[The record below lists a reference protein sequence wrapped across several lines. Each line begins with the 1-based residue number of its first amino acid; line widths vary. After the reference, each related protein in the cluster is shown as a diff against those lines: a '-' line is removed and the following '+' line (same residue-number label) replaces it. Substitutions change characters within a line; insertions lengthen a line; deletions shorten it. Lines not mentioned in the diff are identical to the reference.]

1 MLLPLYDPISL
12 CMLQASAGIS
22 QGLGAKIKSCELTDQ
37 SSTTGMH
44 HLSSFVLL
52 TLVTSA
58 WASIFFVLHRL
69 LQLVCNPHD
78 TAGSRDAP
86 HLPSFLSYVLRSH
99 FSEQRIGWAEEEEIS
114 RWQSAPLLPAAP
126 SLSSVP
132 PPLSP
137 QPKDPAHPIHI
148 HPLNITLQV
157 NIRPFFVSAVPG
169 TPQVESSGYEHTGTK
184 QLV

>member
-69 LQLVCNPHD
+69 LQLFCNPHD

-86 HLPSFLSYVLRSH
+86 PPTIL
-99 FSEQRIGWAEEEEIS
+99 
-114 RWQSAPLLPAAP
+114 PLLCTALTLFRAEHWLGGGGGGDFQMAECSSP
-126 SLSSVP
+126 SSSSLPLFRPTTTLSSTQRSSPSYTHP
-132 PPLSP
+132 PS
-137 QPKDPAHPIHI
+137 QYHP
-148 HPLNITLQV
+148 P
-157 NIRPFFVSAVPG
+157 SK
-169 TPQVESSGYEHTGTK
+169 Y
-184 QLV
+184 

>member
-1 MLLPLYDPISL
+1 MLPLYDPISL
-12 CMLQASAGIS
+12 CMLQASADIS

-99 FSEQRIGWAEEEEIS
+99 FSEQSIGWAEETS
-114 RWQSAPLLPAAP
+114 S
-126 SLSSVP
+126 SSSVR
-132 PPLSP
+132 PLSP
-137 QPKDPAHPIHI
+137 PPKDPAHPTHI
-148 HPLNITLQV
+148 HPLNIFLQV
-157 NIRPFFVSAVPG
+157 NLQHS
-169 TPQVESSGYEHTGTK
+169 
-184 QLV
+184 